1 MTKLTDALGRNH
13 ERPGGNGGLI
23 CPCAAAVH
31 LRLADAPRHVFYDRL
46 NALLAGAGLWSD
58 VPPAFK
64 GRNSH
69 F

>member
-1 MTKLTDALGRNH
+1 MDGESIGMGKRAESRWQEFWVATEA
-13 ERPGGNGGLI
+13 
-23 CPCAAAVH
+23 
-31 LRLADAPRHVFYDRL
+31 LADAPRHVFYDRL

>member
-1 MTKLTDALGRNH
+1 MATEAL
-13 ERPGGNGGLI
+13 P
-23 CPCAAAVH
+23 
-31 LRLADAPRHVFYDRL
+31 DAPRSVFCNRI